1 MIVNL
6 LMKSMKLLFHY
17 SLFHDKT
24 HFLLLALAIFGKMH
38 FLLMSE
44 NEFFNE
50 IKRDGI
56 TGFMDFIHFAS
67 PPA

>member
-1 MIVNL
+1 MSAVTAPI
-6 LMKSMKLLFHY
+6 
-17 SLFHDKT
+17 
-24 HFLLLALAIFGKMH
+24 IFGKMH
-38 FLLMSE
+38 FLLISE

-56 TGFMDFIHFAS
+56 TGFMDFIHFAN